1 MKFNLHKNFS
11 TSSLV
16 LKFYLKLPRR
26 KILKFQNSTSGK
38 FAAEF
43 KFYERRSSN
52 TAKPL
57 VKFSKIEILRAVNLE
72 PIFKIS

>member
-1 MKFNLHKNFS
+1 MKSNLHKNFS

-26 KILKFQNSTSGK
+26 KILEFQNSASGK

-43 KFYERRSSN
+43 KFYEQRSGD
-52 TAKPL
+52 TVKQL
-57 VKFSKIEILRAVNLE
+57 VKFLKSKFYE
-72 PIFKIS
+72 P

>member
-16 LKFYLKLPRR
+16 LKFYFELPRR
-26 KILKFQNSTSGK
+26 KILKFQNSASGK

-52 TAKPL
+52 IANC
-57 VKFSKIEILRAVNLE
+57 S
-72 PIFKIS
+72 

>member
-16 LKFYLKLPRR
+16 LKFYFELPRR
-26 KILKFQNSTSGK
+26 KILEFLNSASGK

-43 KFYERRSSN
+43 KFYEQRSSD
-52 TAKPL
+52 TAKQL
-57 VKFSKIEILRAVNLE
+57 VKFLKSKFYEL
-72 PIFKIS
+72 